1 MEENIATYFA
11 PLDLDALEY
20 NLPPDDNRHIGGNL
34 RLHTE
39 KNGFP
44 DLDAVR
50 VALIGVPEERNAYNN
65 VGCSLAPDE
74 IRKAFYRL
82 YRMEDMPATADLG
95 NFRIGKETND
105 TYHALSETLAFLI
118 RKRIV
123 PVILGGSQDLTYAN
137 YLAYEQLQEVVNIT
151 AIDPKFNIGNKLSEN
166 SSEAFVHRIILR
178 QPNYLFNYSNLGYQS
193 YFVSPDDVALM
204 EKLRF
209 DATRLGVLQED
220 IRQCE
225 PILRDSSIVSID
237 MAAVRFSDA
246 PGCRQVSP
254 NGLNGK
260 EICTLA
266 RYAGAAGRVT
276 SFGIY
281 EYNPSCD
288 IAGQSALL
296 IAEMLWYFL
305 EGFSIR
311 SNEQPDILQE
321 NCIKYI
327 VELQQRL
334 YQINFYESKTSG
346 LWWMEVPYA
355 DKKAKFE
362 RMYLIPCTRKDYET
376 ACQGELPERWL
387 STYQK
392 LEKK

>member
-1 MEENIATYFA
+1 METQIASYFS
-11 PLDLDALEY
+11 PLSLEDLEY
-20 NLPPDDNRHIGGNL
+20 NLPLDDKRHIGGNL

-39 KNGFP
+39 EAGFP
-44 DLDAVR
+44 SLEAVR
-50 VALIGVPEERNAYNN
+50 IVLIGVPEERKAYDN
-65 VGCSLAPDE
+65 VGCSMAPDE

-82 YRMEDMPATADLG
+82 YRMNDMPATADLG
-95 NFRIGKETND
+95 NFRVGKEIND
-105 TYHALSETLAFLI
+105 TYHALAEVLAFLI
-118 RKRIV
+118 SQRIL

-151 AIDPKFNIGNKLSEN
+151 SVDPRFNIGNKLSED
-166 SSEAFVHRIILR
+166 SSDAYFHKIILR
-178 QPNYLFNYSNLGYQS
+178 QPNYLFNYSNLGYQT
-193 YFVSPDDVALM
+193 YLVSPDDVALM

-209 DATRLGVLQED
+209 DATRLGLLQED
-220 IRQCE
+220 IHQCE
-225 PILRDSSIVSID
+225 PILRDSAIVSID

-246 PGCRQVSP
+246 PGCRQVTP
-254 NGLNGK
+254 NGLSGK
-260 EICTLA
+260 EICTIS
-266 RYAGAAGRVT
+266 RYAGASGRVGA
-276 SFGIY
+276 FGIY

-288 IAGQSALL
+288 IANQSTML

-305 EGFSIR
+305 EGFNYR
-311 SNEQPDILQE
+311 SNEQPDLLQD
-321 NCIKYI
+321 NCVKYI

-334 YQINFYESKTSG
+334 YQINFYESKTSH
-346 LWWMEVPYA
+346 LWWMEVPCA

-392 LEKK
+392 LERK